1 MSNIK
6 LSFFEEEVY
15 IKNPKSFSNLL
26 NQISSSFLLSPED
39 AKELIL
45 TYVDKN
51 GQNIK
56 IKDENDF
63 KNFLSKKISKISL
76 DISQNSKMYKKELE
90 EQEENEKNK
99 KKLENLIKLENMMKK
114 EEQEKMKEINGLI
127 NKYGSGANALFKNMH
142 SIHNEKYNQ
151 LQKIKKEINLL
162 QEKMKESAEKNGKM
176 ESTKLKANPTN
187 NGKKI
192 VVHGDYICDGCDA
205 DPIVGIRYKCA
216 VCDDFDFCEKCEK
229 TLGPKHGHPFLKIR
243 IPEIDPIYFKCEL
256 KKNDN

>member
-1 MSNIK
+1 MSNLI

-39 AKELIL
+39 TKELIL
-45 TYVDKN
+45 TYEDKS
-51 GQNIK
+51 GQKIK

-63 KNFLSKKISKISL
+63 KTFLSKKISKISL
-76 DISQNSKMYKKELE
+76 DVSQNSKIYKKELK
-90 EQEENEKNK
+90 EQEEIEQNK
-99 KKLENLIKLENMMKK
+99 KKLENLIKLENIMRK
-114 EEQEKMKEINGLI
+114 EEQEKMEELNALI
-127 NKYGSGANALFKNMH
+127 NKFGCGANALFKNMH

-151 LQKIKKEINLL
+151 IQKIKKEINQLK
-162 QEKMKESAEKNGKM
+162 EKLAESEKKGKM
-176 ESTKLKANPTN
+176 ETTKLRAKPIN
-187 NGKKI
+187 NEKKI
-192 VVHGDYICDGCDA
+192 SIHGDYICDGCDA

-216 VCDDFDFCEKCEK
+216 VCEDFDYCEKCEK

-243 IPEIDPIYFKCEL
+243 IPEIAPVYFKCEL

>member
-99 KKLENLIKLENMMKK
+99 KK
-114 EEQEKMKEINGLI
+114 
-127 NKYGSGANALFKNMH
+127 
-142 SIHNEKYNQ
+142 
-151 LQKIKKEINLL
+151 
-162 QEKMKESAEKNGKM
+162 
-176 ESTKLKANPTN
+176 
-187 NGKKI
+187 
-192 VVHGDYICDGCDA
+192 
-205 DPIVGIRYKCA
+205 
-216 VCDDFDFCEKCEK
+216 
-229 TLGPKHGHPFLKIR
+229 
-243 IPEIDPIYFKCEL
+243 
-256 KKNDN
+256 